1 MGKQLE
7 DFGNL
12 HLLFVSL
19 IDLVAINSAEEIL
32 NVIEGKRGIN
42 TTESNYHVVLG
53 NNNSSVAAKLA

>member
-32 NVIEGKRGIN
+32 NFIEGKRGIN
-42 TTESNYHVVLG
+42 TAESNYHVVLG
-53 NNNSSVAAKLA
+53 NNNSSLSAKLA